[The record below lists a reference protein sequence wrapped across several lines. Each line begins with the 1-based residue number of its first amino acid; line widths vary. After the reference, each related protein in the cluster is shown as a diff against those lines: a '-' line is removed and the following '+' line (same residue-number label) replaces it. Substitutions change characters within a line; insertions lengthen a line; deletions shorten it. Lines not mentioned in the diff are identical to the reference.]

1 MVMRAR
7 KLNRANV
14 KERISMF
21 DKRLFSLAP
30 GRGAVGCGESALPMG
45 RTAGHVVFVVTVVVM
60 LSPALAVVESAF
72 DPMFSMGDSG
82 LISRLFIG
90 FGYGGFSAETYVG
103 CVLAIVVCAVL
114 RFLMM
119 RAAAYFGAEAAERV
133 KLALRE
139 QLFNKML
146 AIGPSY
152 SQHISTADV
161 VQSAGEGIEQIQSFF
176 ELFLPQLFYAI
187 LAPVTLFF

>member
-1 MVMRAR
+1 
-7 KLNRANV
+7 
-14 KERISMF
+14 
-21 DKRLFSLAP
+21 
-30 GRGAVGCGESALPMG
+30 MG
-45 RTAGHVVFVVTVVVM
+45 RLVAAKVLCQWVGLLANVVFVVTVVVM

-119 RAAAYFGAEAAERV
+119 RAEAYFGAEAAERV

-139 QLFNKML
+139 QLFNKIL

-176 ELFLPQLFYAI
+176 ELFLPATVLCDSCTGNIIFYSCGRLICRRLLHCLYARR
-187 LAPVTLFF
+187 

>member
-1 MVMRAR
+1 
-7 KLNRANV
+7 
-14 KERISMF
+14 MF

-30 GRGAVGCGESALPMG
+30 GVGRLVAAKVLCQWVGLLAN
-45 RTAGHVVFVVTVVVM
+45 VVFVVTVVVM

-119 RAAAYFGAEAAERV
+119 RAAAYFGAEKAAQIVEHAEQIKAAGARYCDCPACAIV
-133 KLALRE
+133 AQILEKKDALLAL
-139 QLFNKML
+139 
-146 AIGPSY
+146 
-152 SQHISTADV
+152 
-161 VQSAGEGIEQIQSFF
+161 
-176 ELFLPQLFYAI
+176 
-187 LAPVTLFF
+187 

>member
-1 MVMRAR
+1 
-7 KLNRANV
+7 
-14 KERISMF
+14 
-21 DKRLFSLAP
+21 
-30 GRGAVGCGESALPMG
+30 
-45 RTAGHVVFVVTVVVM
+45 
-60 LSPALAVVESAF
+60 
-72 DPMFSMGDSG
+72 MFSMGDSG

-187 LAPVTLFF
+187 LAPVTLFL

>member
-1 MVMRAR
+1 M
-7 KLNRANV
+7 
-14 KERISMF
+14 
-21 DKRLFSLAP
+21 
-30 GRGAVGCGESALPMG
+30 
-45 RTAGHVVFVVTVVVM
+45 
-60 LSPALAVVESAF
+60 VESAF

-187 LAPVTLFF
+187 LAPVTLFFIVAPINMPTLLHCLYARL

>member
-1 MVMRAR
+1 
-7 KLNRANV
+7 
-14 KERISMF
+14 MF

-30 GRGAVGCGESALPMG
+30 GVGRLVAAKVLCQWVGLLSN
-45 RTAGHVVFVVTVVVM
+45 VVFVVTVVVM

-114 RFLMM
+114 PTWCNLPVKASNKSKASSNYSYRNCFMRFLH
-119 RAAAYFGAEAAERV
+119 R
-133 KLALRE
+133 
-139 QLFNKML
+139 
-146 AIGPSY
+146 
-152 SQHISTADV
+152 
-161 VQSAGEGIEQIQSFF
+161 
-176 ELFLPQLFYAI
+176 
-187 LAPVTLFF
+187 